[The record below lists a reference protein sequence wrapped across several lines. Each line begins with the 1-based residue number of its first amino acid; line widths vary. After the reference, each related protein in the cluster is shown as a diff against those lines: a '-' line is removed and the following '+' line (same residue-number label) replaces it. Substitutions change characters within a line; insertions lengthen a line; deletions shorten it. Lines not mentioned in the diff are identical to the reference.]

1 MSSENVLRISDIN
14 QVFKRIITLTGG
26 GQVTVVSLN
35 NTLAAGGTYRE
46 GDVRY
51 IRFTN
56 LDSSN
61 SMTLILAGDS
71 STSIALILDPVASYI
86 ITSSTSTGVVDYAD
100 IEGVSLEDL
109 TLIKGTTSADTIDLE
124 IFVASAQ
131 EGRWQQQ

>member
-1 MSSENVLRISDIN
+1 MDNCQRQLRISDIN
-14 QVFKRIITLTGG
+14 EVFKRIITLTGG

-71 STSIALILDPVASYI
+71 STSIALRLDPGASYI

-124 IFVASAQ
+124 IFVASA
-131 EGRWQQQ
+131 

>member
-1 MSSENVLRISDIN
+1 MSTTVRNATLKITLREDITLNGSKMSSENVLRISDIN
-14 QVFKRIITLTGG
+14 EVFKRIITLTGG

-71 STSIALILDPVASYI
+71 
-86 ITSSTSTGVVDYAD
+86 
-100 IEGVSLEDL
+100 
-109 TLIKGTTSADTIDLE
+109 
-124 IFVASAQ
+124 
-131 EGRWQQQ
+131 